1 MKISNRIIQI
11 LLLILILFVVNVI
24 AHAVYTKWD
33 LTEEKRYTFTTPTV
47 ELLEN
52 LDDVIYVKV
61 LLEGDFPAGFKRL
74 QAATRELLDGFR
86 RITPY
91 IEYEFEDPASGT
103 TQEINERREKL
114 AKEGITPT
122 NLRVRDAGE
131 ASERLIYPYALVHFG
146 SRVVPVNL
154 LEQERPGVSNEVVL
168 NNSVSLLEYK
178 IAHAIQKLRH
188 TRQRNIVFTEGHGEL
203 DSRQTA
209 FLETRL
215 REFYATG
222 RVNLDSV
229 IQIPTDIDLVIIAK
243 PQRPFT
249 EKQLFVLDQYLV
261 KGGNIMFFLDPLD
274 VSLDSINLHGNYV
287 PPAFDLNLDQFLFK
301 TGARVQPNLV
311 LDLQCTRIPL
321 VVGQMGDRVQTE
333 LFNWYYHPLVAPGS
347 NHPIVNNIDRV
358 NLYFPA
364 SVDTIQTNV
373 PIRKTFLLKSS
384 EYART
389 QLTPVRLNFEILRF
403 EPEPDQFD
411 QGPLPMAVLL
421 EGQFSS
427 MFENRMTEEM
437 HNLLS
442 SIDMEYTVSD
452 TAGKVLLAAD
462 GDLIKN
468 LYKPDTDEFSELG
481 YNKYE
486 QYTFKGNQDFV
497 LNAVEYMIEDGGIL
511 TARSKDVK
519 LRMLDTVKA
528 REESLKW
535 QLLNI
540 CLPLVCLI
548 LGGIL
553 FQYFR
558 KRRYSTV

>member
-1 MKISNRIIQI
+1 
-11 LLLILILFVVNVI
+11 
-24 AHAVYTKWD
+24 
-33 LTEEKRYTFTTPTV
+33 
-47 ELLEN
+47 
-52 LDDVIYVKV
+52 
-61 LLEGDFPAGFKRL
+61 
-74 QAATRELLDGFR
+74 
-86 RITPY
+86 
-91 IEYEFEDPASGT
+91 
-103 TQEINERREKL
+103 
-114 AKEGITPT
+114 
-122 NLRVRDAGE
+122 
-131 ASERLIYPYALVHFG
+131 
-146 SRVVPVNL
+146 
-154 LEQERPGVSNEVVL
+154 
-168 NNSVSLLEYK
+168 
-178 IAHAIQKLRH
+178 
-188 TRQRNIVFTEGHGEL
+188 
-203 DSRQTA
+203 
-209 FLETRL
+209 
-215 REFYATG
+215 
-222 RVNLDSV
+222 
-229 IQIPTDIDLVIIAK
+229 
-243 PQRPFT
+243 
-249 EKQLFVLDQYLV
+249 
-261 KGGNIMFFLDPLD
+261 
-274 VSLDSINLHGNYV
+274 
-287 PPAFDLNLDQFLFK
+287 
-301 TGARVQPNLV
+301 
-311 LDLQCTRIPL
+311 
-321 VVGQMGDRVQTE
+321 MGDRVQTE

-364 SVDTIQTNV
+364 SVDTIQTHV

-442 SIDMEYTVSD
+442 SIDMEYTLSD